1 MNSKQDENEPVDH
14 YELRFLL
21 EEAKPILQPMSPD
34 QQWKWV
40 AESRLAQEIYT
51 ILRSSLTE
59 FSVIRRERCGNGTGR
74 TIVLLQKSRSV
85 CSL

>member
-1 MNSKQDENEPVDH
+1 MTYSNADEPSDH

-40 AESRLAQEIYT
+40 AESPLAQEIYT
-51 ILRSSLTE
+51 ILVRHPAYYNE
-59 FSVIRRERCGNGTGR
+59 FHNIVGR
-74 TIVLLQKSRSV
+74 LFPDLK
-85 CSL
+85 